1 MPTDQVPPT
10 PTTVVLRRTEFATFE
25 VTNARGG
32 TILLGE
38 GGGEGT
44 FRPVELLLA
53 AMAGCTAID
62 VDYITSRRAEP
73 VEFEVT
79 STGTKH
85 TEGGNHLTDLTVSFR
100 VRFPEGEGGDAA
112 RERLPQAVRRSHD
125 QLCTVSRTIELGT
138 PVHSEIV

>member
-1 MPTDQVPPT
+1 MPSDQTPPA

-25 VTNARGG
+25 VSNARGG

-53 AMAGCTAID
+53 ALAGCTGMD
-62 VDYITSRRAEP
+62 VDYITARRAEP
-73 VEFEVT
+73 IEFEIT
-79 STGTKH
+79 SSGVKN
-85 TEGGNHLTDLTVSFR
+85 TEGGNHLTDLTVSFK

-112 RERLPQAVRRSHD
+112 RDRLPQAVRRSHD

-138 PVHSEIV
+138 PVRSEIV